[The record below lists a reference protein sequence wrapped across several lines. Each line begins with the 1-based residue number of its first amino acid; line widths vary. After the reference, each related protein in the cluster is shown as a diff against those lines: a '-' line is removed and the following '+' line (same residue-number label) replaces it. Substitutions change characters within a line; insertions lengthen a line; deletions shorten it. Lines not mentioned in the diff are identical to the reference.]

1 MSRLD
6 TFINRMSAQRDI
18 LNHVAHDLGLPAE
31 GPVLEVGLGNGRTF
45 NHLRELFPDRRIVA
59 FDRAMNAHKSSVPAD
74 ENLVLGEIN
83 ETGKTFGGAGAALV
97 HADIGT
103 GYDDKDAITLSW
115 LPQMVVDMLRPG
127 GVAVSGLPLAHK
139 DLSELPRLPT
149 VSEGRYFMYRKA

>member
-18 LNHVAHDLGLPAE
+18 LNHVAHDLGLPPQ

-74 ENLVLGEIN
+74 ADLVLGEID
-83 ETGKTFGGAGAALV
+83 ETAKTFAGAGAALV

-103 GYDDKDAITLSW
+103 GYADKDAVTLSW
-115 LPQMVVDMLRPG
+115 LPQMVADMLQPG
-127 GVAVSGLPLAHK
+127 GFAVSGLALVHPQLEA
-139 DLSELPRLPT
+139 LPRLPT
-149 VSEGRYFMYRKA
+149 VSEGRYFMYRRM